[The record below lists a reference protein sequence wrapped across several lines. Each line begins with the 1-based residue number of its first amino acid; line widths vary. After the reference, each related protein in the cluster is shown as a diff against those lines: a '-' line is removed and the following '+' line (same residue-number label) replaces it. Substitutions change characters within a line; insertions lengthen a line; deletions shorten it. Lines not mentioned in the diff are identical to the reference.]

1 MVPGLEHKRFKS
13 FDGSEIAYQ
22 ARGSGPVVVL
32 ANGLGGTYE
41 AFRHVYSALG
51 DDYRVL
57 CWDYRGLYN
66 SAAPA
71 DKGTLTVR
79 HQCDDLERLLD
90 HEGVDRAVHVG
101 WSMGVQVNFEFWRH
115 RRDRMDGIIAI
126 NGTYGR
132 PFDTAMSSRVVR
144 YVIPTLL
151 KAIKAQSDLV
161 GKATRA
167 VVGWDGLVT
176 MAQRFGMVSK
186 TLDVEAFRDV
196 AAGFKTIDWKIY
208 TELLEKLGEHD
219 ARDVLPTID
228 CPTLIITGDKDMITP
243 PATAERMHRAVADSR
258 LVVIEGG
265 THYTPV
271 EYPHVIQQEVL
282 DFLAR
287 VPGYARAS
295 SPQSQA
301 EPAGGLV
308 R

>member
-1 MVPGLEHKRFKS
+1 MVPGLEHQRFKS
-13 FDGSEIAYQ
+13 FDGTEIAYQ

-51 DDYRVL
+51 DRYRVL
-57 CWDYRGLYN
+57 CWDYRGLYD
-66 SAAPA
+66 SAPPS
-71 DKGTLTVR
+71 DHGTLTVR

-90 HEGVDRAVHVG
+90 HEKVDRAIFVG

-167 VVGWDGLVT
+167 VVGWRGLVT

-186 TLDVEAFRDV
+186 TLDTEAFRDV
-196 AAGFKTIDWKIY
+196 AEGFKRVDWSIY
-208 TELLEKLGEHD
+208 SELLRRLGEHD
-219 ARDVLPTID
+219 ARDLLPTID

-243 PATAERMHRAVADSR
+243 PVTAARMHRSITGSR

-271 EYPHVIQQEVL
+271 EYPHVIQEEVV
-282 DFLAR
+282 DFLGR
-287 VPGYARAS
+287 VPGYDASDAPAS
-295 SPQSQA
+295 SETATAP
-301 EPAGGLV
+301 
-308 R
+308 